1 MKWNQ
6 PKASRNCANQPLAE
20 LIRDELDEK
29 QCGRLAAHLDDCE
42 TCQQRLTVLAGESH
56 WWLDAGRWLDPAVA
70 DMELYDGGLEG
81 DTFTHEES
89 HYPNAEQELLA
100 SGLLEASEKDG
111 LIGTLGRYE
120 VQSVIGAGGTGIVL
134 KAIDIELNRTVA
146 IKVLS
151 PALAASGAA
160 RRRFARE
167 GQAVAAVAHE
177 NVVAVHHVEAAG
189 RLPYLVMQYI
199 DGDSLQDLVVREGP
213 LDVTT
218 ALRMTA
224 QLAAALSAAHDQG
237 LVHRDVKPANILVG
251 AAGQRVWITDFGLAR
266 AVDDASLTRTGF
278 IAGTPHYMS
287 PEQARGEAVRASS
300 DLFGLGSVLYFVL
313 TGRPPFR
320 AERTLAILTRICNEP
335 HRPVR
340 EVNPSVPSAVADLVD
355 RLLNKSAADRFADAE
370 SVRTHCLHLLAA
382 STAPD
387 GDPCEV
393 ELSDRPVASVS
404 ENAGS
409 SKRRGRFAHALW
421 TPVILTLAGF
431 GIGLGAY
438 LMRTKPVAVDQPSD
452 PEAIATDRVRVISTP
467 LANRSIPL
475 PETKATAEDDEVF
488 AIEGHDRFMVIPA
501 TAETEVDSPTFG
513 AALTFAEESPT
524 AAWRDEASSAT
535 FDPYSVPPQSP
546 AGPVLSEPAPSTP
559 PQSTASDG
567 AAIDEESSAWKISLN
582 ELRASFELFETQVAQ
597 PPGAEL
603 IDGGSVSPPI
613 SDAFGHELRR
623 MEDSLRMLESRPVHM
638 IDGQPSLKT
647 HVPNTTRRMNQS

>member
-6 PKASRNCANQPLAE
+6 SKSSRNCANQPLAE
-20 LIRDELDEK
+20 LIRDELDEE

-56 WWLDAGRWLDPAVA
+56 WWMDAGRWLDPAVA
-70 DMELYDGGLEG
+70 DIDSYDGALDEE
-81 DTFTHEES
+81 TFANEEPY
-89 HYPNAEQELLA
+89 YPNAEQELLA

-146 IKVLS
+146 IKALS

-177 NVVAVHHVEAAG
+177 NVVAVHHVEGAG

-224 QLAAALSAAHDQG
+224 QLASALSAAHDQG

-340 EVNPSVPSAVADLVD
+340 EVNPSVPTAVADLVD

-370 SVRTHCLHLLAA
+370 SVRTHCLQLLAA

-387 GDPCEV
+387 SDIREV
-393 ELSDRPVASVS
+393 ELDNAPVVAVGTAVESSNGHGGSRYAS
-404 ENAGS
+404 
-409 SKRRGRFAHALW
+409 W
-421 TPVILTLAGF
+421 TFVILLLAGLGVGF
-431 GIGLGAY
+431 GAY
-438 LMRTKPVAVDQPSD
+438 LMRTEPVAVDQPAE
-452 PEAIATDRVRVISTP
+452 PGPIATDRAKVISTP
-467 LANRSIPL
+467 FANRSIPL
-475 PETKATAEDDEVF
+475 PDTESAADEDSGGKWGERSTV
-488 AIEGHDRFMVIPA
+488 VPA
-501 TAETEVDSPTFG
+501 TAETEVDSHLYG
-513 AALTFAEESPT
+513 AALALTEESPT
-524 AAWRDEASSAT
+524 APPRDDASPAT
-535 FDPYSVPPQSP
+535 FDRYSVPPQLP
-546 AGPVLSEPAPSTP
+546 TDPIPPEPAPSSL
-559 PQSTASDG
+559 PQPTDSEG
-567 AAIDEESSAWKISLN
+567 AGLDEESLVWNSSLK
-582 ELRASFELFETQVAQ
+582 ELRASFDLLVTQVAQ

-603 IDGGSVSPPI
+603 IDGGSVSPPA
-613 SDAFGHELRR
+613 SDSFEYELRR
-623 MEDSLRMLESRPVHM
+623 MENSLRMLESRLIDM
-638 IDGQPSLKT
+638 IDVQPNLKT
-647 HVPNTTRRMNQS
+647 HIHNPHGA

>member
-6 PKASRNCANQPLAE
+6 SKSSRICANQPLAE
-20 LIRDELDEK
+20 LIRDELDEE
-29 QCGRLAAHLDDCE
+29 QCERLTTHLDDCE
-42 TCQQRLTVLAGESH
+42 TCQQRLTVLAGESN

-70 DMELYDGGLEG
+70 DMELYDGALEE

-89 HYPNAEQELLA
+89 YYPNAEQELLA
-100 SGLLEASEKDG
+100 SGLLEAPEKDG

-134 KAIDIELNRTVA
+134 KAVDIELNRTVA

-224 QLAAALSAAHDQG
+224 QLASALSAAHDQG

-300 DLFGLGSVLYFVL
+300 DLFGLGSVMYFVL

-340 EVNPSVPSAVADLVD
+340 EVNPSVPTAVADLVD
-355 RLLNKSAADRFADAE
+355 RLLNKSAADRFTDAE
-370 SVRTHCLHLLAA
+370 SVRTHCLQLLTA

-387 GDPCEV
+387 GDSCEV
-393 ELSDRPVASVS
+393 ELDNAAVVSVGTRVESSNGHGGSRYASWT
-404 ENAGS
+404 
-409 SKRRGRFAHALW
+409 FA
-421 TPVILTLAGF
+421 ILLLAGLGVGF
-431 GIGLGAY
+431 GAY
-438 LMRTKPVAVDQPSD
+438 LMRTKPVAVDQPAD
-452 PEAIATDRVRVISTP
+452 PELIATDRVKLISTP
-467 LANRSIPL
+467 FANRSIPL
-475 PETKATAEDDEVF
+475 PDTEFASDEDETI
-488 AIEGHDRFMVIPA
+488 AIEDSEQSMVMPA
-501 TAETEVDSPTFG
+501 TAETEVNSPSYG
-513 AALTFAEESPT
+513 AALTLTEESPT
-524 AAWRDEASSAT
+524 APWRDEASPAT
-535 FDPYSVPPQSP
+535 FDPYSVLPQPPTDP
-546 AGPVLSEPAPSTP
+546 IPPEPAPSRP
-559 PQSTASDG
+559 PQPTASDG
-567 AAIDEESSAWKISLN
+567 AAVDEESSVWKMSLQ
-582 ELRASFELFETQVAQ
+582 ELQASFELFETQVAQ

-603 IDGGSVSPPI
+603 IDGGSVSPPA
-613 SDAFGHELRR
+613 SDSFDRELRR
-623 MEDSLRMLESRPVHM
+623 MENSLRMLESRPIHM
-638 IDGQPSLKT
+638 IDAQPSLKT
-647 HVPNTTRRMNQS
+647 HIHNTHGG

>member
-6 PKASRNCANQPLAE
+6 SKSSRNCANQPLAE
-20 LIRDELDEK
+20 LIRDELDEE

-56 WWLDAGRWLDPAVA
+56 WWMDAGRWLDPAVA
-70 DMELYDGGLEG
+70 DIDSYDGALDEE
-81 DTFTHEES
+81 TFANEEPY
-89 HYPNAEQELLA
+89 YPNAEQELLA

-146 IKVLS
+146 IKALS

-177 NVVAVHHVEAAG
+177 NVVAVHHVEGAG

-224 QLAAALSAAHDQG
+224 QLASALSAAHDQG

-340 EVNPSVPSAVADLVD
+340 EVNPSVPTAVADLVD
-355 RLLNKSAADRFADAE
+355 RLLNKSAADRFTDAE
-370 SVRTHCLHLLAA
+370 SVRTHCLQLLTA

-387 GDPCEV
+387 GDSCEV
-393 ELSDRPVASVS
+393 ELDNAAVVSVGTRVESSNGHGGSRYASWT
-404 ENAGS
+404 
-409 SKRRGRFAHALW
+409 FA
-421 TPVILTLAGF
+421 ILLLAGLGVGF
-431 GIGLGAY
+431 GAY
-438 LMRTKPVAVDQPSD
+438 LMRTKPVAVDQPAD
-452 PEAIATDRVRVISTP
+452 PELIATDRVKLISTP
-467 LANRSIPL
+467 FANRSIPL
-475 PETKATAEDDEVF
+475 PDTEFASDEDETI
-488 AIEGHDRFMVIPA
+488 AIEDSEQSMVMPA
-501 TAETEVDSPTFG
+501 TAETEVNSPSYG
-513 AALTFAEESPT
+513 AALTLTEESPT
-524 AAWRDEASSAT
+524 APWRDEASPAT
-535 FDPYSVPPQSP
+535 FDPYSVLPQPPTDP
-546 AGPVLSEPAPSTP
+546 IPPEPAPSRP
-559 PQSTASDG
+559 PQPTASDG
-567 AAIDEESSAWKISLN
+567 AAVDEESSVWKMSLQ
-582 ELRASFELFETQVAQ
+582 ELQASFELFETQVAQ

-603 IDGGSVSPPI
+603 IDGGSVSPPA
-613 SDAFGHELRR
+613 SDSFDRELRR
-623 MEDSLRMLESRPVHM
+623 MENSLRMLESRPIHM
-638 IDGQPSLKT
+638 IDAQPSLKT
-647 HVPNTTRRMNQS
+647 HIHNTHGG

>member
-6 PKASRNCANQPLAE
+6 SKSSRICANQPLAE
-20 LIRDELDEK
+20 SIRDELDEE
-29 QCGRLAAHLDDCE
+29 QCERLTTHLDDCE

-70 DMELYDGGLEG
+70 DMELYDGTLEE
-81 DTFTHEES
+81 DTFTYEES

-100 SGLLEASEKDG
+100 SGLLAAPERDG

-120 VQSVIGAGGTGIVL
+120 VHSVIGAGGTGIVL

-151 PALAASGAA
+151 PVLAASGAA

-167 GQAVAAVAHE
+167 GQAVAAVAHK

-224 QLAAALSAAHDQG
+224 QLASALSAAHDQG

-340 EVNPSVPSAVADLVD
+340 EVNPGVPTAVADLVD
-355 RLLNKSAADRFADAE
+355 RLLNKSATDRFADAE

-382 STAPD
+382 STVPD
-387 GDPCEV
+387 GDLREV
-393 ELSDRPVASVS
+393 GLAD
-404 ENAGS
+404 
-409 SKRRGRFAHALW
+409 
-421 TPVILTLAGF
+421 TPVVSVGKGVESSNDHGGSRYASWTFAILLLAGLGVGF
-431 GIGLGAY
+431 GAY
-438 LMRTKPVAVDQPSD
+438 LMRTKPVAVVQPAD
-452 PEAIATDRVRVISTP
+452 PEPIATARVQVFSTP
-467 LANRSIPL
+467 FANRSIPL
-475 PETKATAEDDEVF
+475 PDTESAADGTF
-488 AIEGHDRFMVIPA
+488 AIEDSERSMVMPA
-501 TAETEVDSPTFG
+501 TAEMEVDSFAYG
-513 AALTFAEESPT
+513 ARVTLAEESPT
-524 AAWRDEASSAT
+524 APWRDEASPAT

-546 AGPVLSEPAPSTP
+546 TDPIPPEPAPSRP
-559 PQSTASDG
+559 PQPTASDG
-567 AAIDEESSAWKISLN
+567 AAVDEESSVWEMSLQ
-582 ELRASFELFETQVAQ
+582 ELQASFELFETQVAQ

-603 IDGGSVSPPI
+603 IDGGSVSPPA
-613 SDAFGHELRR
+613 SDSFDRELRR
-623 MEDSLRMLESRPVHM
+623 MENSLRMLESRPIHM
-638 IDGQPSLKT
+638 IDAQPSLKT
-647 HVPNTTRRMNQS
+647 HIHNTHGG